1 MEKCKQTH
9 RHMQLHS
16 QKSHNNTQLETISK
30 RHVRR
35 GKNDRQKLWEKITL
49 QKYCWCILCWT
60 PISAHGAC
68 PQVWFVYPVWLSWSL
83 LFFSVSGC
91 QLEIASGVEKG
102 TTLGILRLESARNM
116 NVKWEHGS
124 WPAEYCAMQ
133 CITTLEWVLNCER
146 PQGFDDSSA

>member
-102 TTLGILRLESARNM
+102 SRYFIIATRKKLRHLEYSDWRALEIWMSNENM
-116 NVKWEHGS
+116 DPGLLNTVPCNVLLHWNE
-124 WPAEYCAMQ
+124 
-133 CITTLEWVLNCER
+133 
-146 PQGFDDSSA
+146 F